1 MKDYMIHQKIK
12 RNLDDYGV
20 SFTINKIVGNIF
32 KPIYFHNVYRV
43 YGIVLESAKSGCDS
57 RNNFNFVLLNKN
69 DHKFIHQIE
78 HMEEWLYGKLMKKL
92 SAGGLC
98 MVALDNDRVT
108 AFNLVAFGNVY
119 LPLVEIN
126 KQLKPD
132 EAWSEQIT
140 VQQDY
145 RKRGLASEI
154 RYQVFN
160 VLKQMGIKSF
170 YGAALIKNTGSLKL
184 ARRVGFTE
192 LKDIYF
198 YKVLGRRSWKYKG
211 LE

>member
-1 MKDYMIHQKIK
+1 MKFSMLYQKLK

-20 SFTINKIVGNIF
+20 FFTIKKIVGNIF

-43 YGIVLESAKSGCDS
+43 YGIVLENARSVCDS
-57 RNNFNFVLLNKN
+57 NINFDFVVLNKN
-69 DHKFIHQIE
+69 HHGLIHQIE
-78 HMEEWLYGKLMKKL
+78 HMEEWLQGKLIDKL

-98 MVALDNDRVT
+98 VAAVDNGRVA

-119 LPLVEIN
+119 LPLVEMN

-140 VQQDY
+140 VKKDY

-154 RYQVFN
+154 RHQVFN
-160 VLKQMGIKSF
+160 VLKQQGIKRL
-170 YGAALIKNTGSLKL
+170 YGAALVENTGSLKL
-184 ARRVGFTE
+184 AARVGFTE

-198 YKVLGRRSWKYKG
+198 YKVLGRRIWKHKG
-211 LE
+211 LD